1 MAPIFGTMI
10 VDYYLHRNQQLNVE
24 DLYNMQ
30 GGAYHY
36 DNGWNSVAVKAF
48 GIAAIF
54 SVLTV
59 WVPWFEFLSG
69 YNWVIDAALGGILY
83 QAMSKK

>member
-1 MAPIFGTMI
+1 MI
-10 VDYYLHRNQQLNVE
+10 VDYYWHRDQQLDLD
-24 DLYNMQ
+24 DLYNME

-36 DNGWNSVAVKAF
+36 DNGWNTVAVKAF
-48 GIAAIF
+48 AVAAIF

-69 YNWVIDAALGGILY
+69 YNWVIGASLGGGLY
-83 QAMSKK
+83 HLLAKGR